1 MTCEI
6 GFYKMSGIKSVFA
19 VIIGA
24 ILGSAITLFFVVWFF
39 GGDVSSLVPDFPH
52 ILSPDIKTLPYVDQL
67 RVQRLLDKN
76 VIFSADDL
84 LGQIGTFYS
93 TIIVF
98 LIAIITVISLFTLF
112 FVKVSAEEKAEAQAK
127 SVARQAISDKID
139 PKINQID
146 DHLSKFNDT
155 ELNTKIQGLL
165 KFLVLDSRD
174 FWEKIDESIYRKSE
188 ESLED
193 YNIES
198 LARELDRNSE
208 EIRSI
213 TSTIQQLNETIENL
227 AGSAESENVV
237 TIGQETSNGN
247 PH

>member
-1 MTCEI
+1 
-6 GFYKMSGIKSVFA
+6 MSRIKNVFA
-19 VIIGA
+19 VALGA
-24 ILGSAITLFFVVWFF
+24 ILGSALTLLFVVMVG
-39 GGDVSSLVPDFPH
+39 GGDISSLVPDFPH

-67 RVQRLLDKN
+67 RIQRLLDKN

-127 SVARQAISDKID
+127 SVARQAISDKIG
-139 PKINQID
+139 PKIQQID
-146 DHLSKFNDT
+146 DHLNKFNES
-155 ELNTKIQGLL
+155 ELNNRIQVLL
-165 KFLVLDSRD
+165 KYLVLDSRD
-174 FWEKIDESIYRKSE
+174 FWEKIDDSIYKKSE

-198 LARELDRNSE
+198 LARELNRNSE

-213 TSTIQQLNETIENL
+213 TSTIQQLNEAVDNL
-227 AGSAESENVV
+227 AGGNAEDEKVV
-237 TIGQETSNGN
+237 TIGQEANNGN
-247 PH
+247 PD